1 MCYLQKN
8 LDTRQPIAVIQADAK
23 KIIELS
29 DDILTCCYIYMD
41 FLHPVLLDIER
52 KGEIDQNKINS
63 LKEAINQKLAENE
76 RKLTLEYA
84 KLTSE
89 VNIEE

>member
-1 MCYLQKN
+1 
-8 LDTRQPIAVIQADAK
+8 
-23 KIIELS
+23 
-29 DDILTCCYIYMD
+29 MD